1 MTANRRERKLKGWMQ
16 TMIVHTREPRRYFRE
31 LGFKKG
37 VAGLTLIAGT
47 VMTGLFG
54 PLFLMEAIWRGFSET
69 VSETP
74 VSRLADV
81 YTYILTLTGI
91 QALVLP
97 ALVAMRRRGMR
108 DYGRALLYMPL
119 YYALVSAATWVALY
133 ELIVRPFHWHKTAH
147 GRPRAPAAR
156 IAGPAES

>member
-54 PLFLMEAIWRGFSET
+54 PGSPRRCPRPQSRASPT
-69 VSETP
+69 STP
-74 VSRLADV
+74 TS
-81 YTYILTLTGI
+81 
-91 QALVLP
+91 
-97 ALVAMRRRGMR
+97 
-108 DYGRALLYMPL
+108 
-119 YYALVSAATWVALY
+119 
-133 ELIVRPFHWHKTAH
+133 
-147 GRPRAPAAR
+147 
-156 IAGPAES
+156 